1 MSSGVRLEVPSNL
14 DYFATLVA
22 QDEGFPLLEAAI
34 AVGQDRDAGL
44 DPQAVMVE
52 LDRLGARL
60 ARRIPADAVPLQRLR
75 WLNRFFFDELAFGGN
90 VNDYYAADNSYLHC
104 VLDSRRGIPITL
116 ALLYIE
122 MASHAGLKARGI
134 SFPGHFLVK
143 LRLPRGEVVID
154 PFTGH
159 SLSRENLEE
168 RLGPYR
174 RQRGLLGDF
183 EVPLGLFLQE
193 AAPRELLARLL
204 RNLKEI
210 HLSAE
215 DWPALLQVQER
226 LVRLMPLSWTEYRD
240 RGLAYAELGLDDLAL
255 ADLHRYLD
263 NCGDAEDAPALRERM
278 GRMGRMGRPDTG
290 RRAP

>member
-75 WLNRFFFDELAFGGN
+75 WLNRYFFDELAFGGN

-226 LVRLMPLSWTEYRD
+226 LVRLMPLSWTEHRD

-278 GRMGRMGRPDTG
+278 GRMGRPDTG